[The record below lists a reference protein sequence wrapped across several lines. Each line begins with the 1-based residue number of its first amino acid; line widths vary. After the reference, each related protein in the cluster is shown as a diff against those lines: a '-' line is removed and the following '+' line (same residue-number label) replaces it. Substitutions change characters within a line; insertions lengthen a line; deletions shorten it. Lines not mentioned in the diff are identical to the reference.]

1 MKKIPSFHGSAI
13 GLLLIFFLSVSR
25 ASVTQASLPVS
36 FYQWQADLRESPCFS
51 YSEFDDINNSKKTDA
66 LTYGID
72 AADNITHDANT
83 ISFSSPSGTYFAAP
97 VSVSLSASLS
107 GTRLYYTT
115 DGSAPTETSPLY
127 SEPIMITK
135 SGTTLRVLALK
146 DNAENVT
153 ASATYVIQPE
163 APIFDKG
170 TQYFARKI
178 DVSLSLPKSA
188 PSSTSKIFYAIN
200 ETADATKTLY
210 NGTPV
215 AITGTSYLQNIFL
228 HAVVVDE
235 YGNVGKEEN
244 QLYIYSPYTYYK
256 VTSLDKIMDDG
267 QYLLVCEDESL
278 AMTSQASGDHHMVA
292 SKVNIANN
300 RIYTKEDIAV
310 TLVKQSDGSYRL
322 KLPTGG
328 YLASTE
334 EDKTNLEILKS
345 PSSDTK
351 EQVSWNITL
360 DSNSNV
366 VIKNPY
372 TVRVIMKATDSSNSD
387 FRAYKKGYNNGKAI
401 QLYRKVY
408 YSFPLTLRAQ
418 GDDSNYY
425 ATFSSTE
432 DIVFNNK
439 VTVSTVSVDNGSLQ
453 IRPLE
458 TGNYTIYGITML
470 KINNGYYVPANTG
483 VLLSSPTVSPYCYIP
498 IYKQNVTIDQS
509 NQLVPVSTDGTFTGQ
524 DGYKYYKLAYD
535 NSTTRTG
542 LGFYWGASYGGP
554 FNVVAGLAYLAVPNS
569 AVANVKSGFQFSQP
583 TGIDAVKTPEA
594 DGKIY
599 TLTGQ
604 QIDKIKG
611 RGVYIINGKKVV
623 VRH

>member
-25 ASVTQASLPVS
+25 ASVIQASLP
-36 FYQWQADLRESPCFS
+36 F
-51 YSEFDDINNSKKTDA
+51 
-66 LTYGID
+66 TYGID

-83 ISFSSPSGTYFAAP
+83 ISFSSPSGTYVAAP
-97 VSVSLSASLS
+97 VSVSLSASLPE
-107 GTRLYYTT
+107 TEFHYTI
-115 DGSAPTETSPLY
+115 DGSEPTETSPLY

-200 ETADATKTLY
+200 EPADATKILY

-310 TLVKQSDGSYRL
+310 TLVKQDGSYWL

-328 YLASTE
+328 YLASTGK
-334 EDKTNLEILKS
+334 DKTNLEILKS

-366 VIKNPY
+366 FIKNPS
-372 TVRVIMKATDSSNSD
+372 TFRVIMKATGSSNYD
-387 FRAYKKGYNNGKAI
+387 FRAYKEGYNNGKAI

-425 ATFSSTE
+425 ATFSSAE

-498 IYKQNVTIDQS
+498 IYKQNVTIDKS
-509 NQLVPVSTDGTFTGQ
+509 NQLVPVSTDGIFKGQ
-524 DGYKYYKLAYD
+524 DDYKYYKLAYD
-535 NSTTRTG
+535 NNATRTG
-542 LGFYWGASYGGP
+542 LGFYWGASDGGP

-611 RGVYIINGKKVV
+611 RGVYIVNGKKVV

>member
-25 ASVTQASLPVS
+25 ASVIQTYLPFS
-36 FYQWQADLRESPCFS
+36 FSQWQADLRESPCFS

-66 LTYGID
+66 LTYDID

-83 ISFSSPSGTYFAAP
+83 ISFSSPSGTYVAAP
-97 VSVSLSASLS
+97 VSVSLSASLPE
-107 GTRLYYTT
+107 TEFHYTI
-115 DGSAPTETSPLY
+115 DGSEPTETSPLY

-310 TLVKQSDGSYRL
+310 TLVKQDGSYWL

-328 YLASTE
+328 YLASTGK
-334 EDKTNLEILKS
+334 DKTNLEILKS

-351 EQVSWNITL
+351 KQVSWKITL

-372 TVRVIMKATDSSNSD
+372 TSRVIMKATDSKYSD
-387 FRAYKKGYNNGKAI
+387 FRAYKKGYDNGKAI

-432 DIVFNNK
+432 DIVFNNN

-458 TGNYTIYGITML
+458 TGNYTIYGTTML

-524 DGYKYYKLAYD
+524 DDYKYYKLAYD
-535 NSTTRTG
+535 DYATRTG
-542 LGFYWGASYGGP
+542 LGFYWGASDGGP

>member
-25 ASVTQASLPVS
+25 ASVIQTYLPFSLS
-36 FYQWQADLRESPCFS
+36 QWQADLRESPCFS

-97 VSVSLSASLS
+97 VSVSLSASLPE
-107 GTRLYYTT
+107 TEFHYTT
-115 DGSAPTETSPLY
+115 DGSEPTETSPLY

-163 APIFDKG
+163 APIFNNG
-170 TQYFARKI
+170 SQYFARKI

-215 AITGTSYLQNIFL
+215 AITGTSYLDSIFL

-267 QYLLVCEDESL
+267 QYLLVCEDESR
-278 AMTSQASGDHHMVA
+278 AMTSQASGDHMGA
-292 SKVNIANN
+292 SKVKIANN

-310 TLVKQSDGSYRL
+310 TLMKQGVDSYRL

-351 EQVSWNITL
+351 TQVSWKITL
-360 DSNSNV
+360 GSNSNV
-366 VIKNPY
+366 TIKNESTSRVIK
-372 TVRVIMKATDSSNSD
+372 KATDSKHSD
-387 FRAYKKGYNNGKAI
+387 FRAYVEGYGNGKAI

-418 GDDSNYY
+418 GNDSNYY

-498 IYKQNVTIDQS
+498 IYKENVTIDQS

-535 NSTTRTG
+535 DYATRTG
-542 LGFYWGASYGGP
+542 LGFYWGAPEGGP

>member
-25 ASVTQASLPVS
+25 ASVTQASLPFS
-36 FYQWQADLRESPCFS
+36 FSQWQADLRESPCFS

-83 ISFSSPSGTYFAAP
+83 ISFSSPSGTYVAAP
-97 VSVSLSASLS
+97 VSVSLSASLPE
-107 GTRLYYTT
+107 TEFHYTI
-115 DGSAPTETSPLY
+115 DGSEPTETSPLY

-135 SGTTLRVLALK
+135 SGTTLRVLALN
-146 DNAENVT
+146 DNAENVI

-163 APIFDKG
+163 APIFNNG
-170 TQYFARKI
+170 SQYFARKI

-215 AITGTSYLQNIFL
+215 AITGTSYLDSIFL

-278 AMTSQASGDHHMVA
+278 AMTSQASGDHMGA
-292 SKVNIANN
+292 SKVKIANN
-300 RIYTKEDIAV
+300 RIYKKGDIAV
-310 TLVKQSDGSYRL
+310 TLVKQDGSYWL

-334 EDKTNLEILKS
+334 EDNTNLEILKS

-351 EQVSWNITL
+351 KQVSWKITL

-366 VIKNPY
+366 VIKNPS
-372 TVRVIMKATDSSNSD
+372 TSRVIMKATGSSNYD
-387 FRAYKKGYNNGKAI
+387 FRAYKEGYNNGKAI

-418 GDDSNYY
+418 GNDSNYY

-524 DGYKYYKLAYD
+524 GGYKYYKLAYD
-535 NSTTRTG
+535 DYANRTG
-542 LGFYWGASYGGP
+542 LGFYWGASDGGP

>member
-83 ISFSSPSGTYFAAP
+83 ISFSSPSGTYVAAP

-115 DGSAPTETSPLY
+115 DGSAPTDTSQLY
-127 SEPIMITK
+127 SKPIMITK

-163 APIFDKG
+163 APIFNNG
-170 TQYFARKI
+170 SQYFARKI

-215 AITGTSYLQNIFL
+215 AITGTSYLDSIFL

-267 QYLLVCEDESL
+267 QYLLVCENELL
-278 AMTSQASGDHHMVA
+278 AMTSKASGDHMGA
-292 SKVNIANN
+292 SKVKIANN

-310 TLVKQSDGSYRL
+310 TLMKQGVDSYRL

-328 YLASTE
+328 YLASI
-334 EDKTNLEILKS
+334 KQGATNLEILKS

-351 EQVSWNITL
+351 KQVTWKITL

-366 VIKNPY
+366 TIKNES
-372 TVRVIMKATDSSNSD
+372 TSRVIMKATGSSNYD
-387 FRAYKKGYNNGKAI
+387 FRAYVEGYGNGKAI

-425 ATFSSTE
+425 ATFSSAE

-509 NQLVPVSTDGTFTGQ
+509 NQLVPVSTDGKFTGQ

-535 NSTTRTG
+535 DYANRTG
-542 LGFYWGASYGGP
+542 LGFYWGASDGGP

>member
-25 ASVTQASLPVS
+25 ASVIQTYLPFSLS
-36 FYQWQADLRESPCFS
+36 QWQADLRASPCFS

-97 VSVSLSASLS
+97 VSVSLSASLPE
-107 GTRLYYTT
+107 TEFHYTT
-115 DGSAPTETSPLY
+115 DGSEPTETSPLY

-163 APIFDKG
+163 APIFNNG
-170 TQYFARKI
+170 SQYFARKI

-215 AITGTSYLQNIFL
+215 AITGTSYLDSIFL

-267 QYLLVCEDESL
+267 QYLLVCEDESR
-278 AMTSQASGDHHMVA
+278 AMTSQASGDHMGA
-292 SKVNIANN
+292 SKVKIANN

-310 TLVKQSDGSYRL
+310 TLMKQGVGSYRL

-328 YLASTE
+328 YLASI
-334 EDKTNLEILKS
+334 KQGATNLEILKS
-345 PSSDTK
+345 PSSYTK
-351 EQVSWNITL
+351 NQVSWNITL

-366 VIKNPY
+366 TIKNESTSRVIK
-372 TVRVIMKATDSSNSD
+372 KADGKNSD
-387 FRAYKKGYNNGKAI
+387 FRAYKEGYNNGKAI

-432 DIVFNNK
+432 DIVFNNN

-542 LGFYWGASYGGP
+542 LGFYWGASDGRP

-611 RGVYIINGKKVV
+611 RGVYIIKGKKVV